1 MADQIILLDTSVL
14 IDYFRKSN
22 KANTLLSRLVSENH
36 KFSIS
41 VITHF
46 EILRGITEIQQAFW
60 WKLLRD
66 IEVLSYFPAINY
78 TAVQIQKQ
86 LKLKRKTISIED
98 LIIASTAF
106 HLELPL
112 ATLNNKHFKNI
123 DGLNIL

>member
-1 MADQIILLDTSVL
+1 MAGQIILLDTSVL

-36 KFSIS
+36 NFAIS
-41 VITHF
+41 VITYF
-46 EILRGITEIQQAFW
+46 EILRGITEILQAFW
-60 WKLLRD
+60 WKLLKD

-106 HLELPL
+106 HLELPF
-112 ATLNNKHFKNI
+112 ATLNKKGF
-123 DGLNIL
+123 